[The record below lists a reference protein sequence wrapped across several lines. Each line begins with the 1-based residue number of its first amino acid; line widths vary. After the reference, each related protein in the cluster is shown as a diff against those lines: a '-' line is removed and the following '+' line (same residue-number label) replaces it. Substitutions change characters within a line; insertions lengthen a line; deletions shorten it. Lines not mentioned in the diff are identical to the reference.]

1 MKKRMSDLTHNDQR
15 GRDENPNPKKGKNNE
30 EKSMDILNT
39 MKNQVAHGEIAV
51 IEIRE
56 LLEVFQQK

>member
-15 GRDENPNPKKGKNNE
+15 GRDEIPNPKKGKNNE
-30 EKSMDILNT
+30 EKSMDTLNT

>member
-1 MKKRMSDLTHNDQR
+1 
-15 GRDENPNPKKGKNNE
+15 
-30 EKSMDILNT
+30 MDILNT